1 MKVAERSG
9 RSTMKANSTSA
20 KLETSNHLQESLPTG
35 PTGKVH
41 HGTGGVPWMKR
52 CALTTC
58 PGGAVGKAVYMVLAS
73 FVDGEGKDAWPSI
86 EKLAGMAGVSKR
98 SARTALRLLEAAGL
112 VSTQRGTGRGNKSIY
127 TVNLK
132 EAGDASLE
140 DHKGGKSRPQRR
152 QIASLK
158 EAGAAA
164 EVIREVIREVISTK
178 QRATVPNQV
187 QAKKSQSQTRHYCE
201 THKRSWPGQYGA
213 VCFLCDRENLK
224 PKSGGD
230 SFRDLMRRKGLISPE
245 DDAAYDARQV
255 TFRAKM
261 FPRSDART
269 RKIDQERRA
278 RLSPA

>member
-164 EVIREVIREVISTK
+164 EVIREVISTK

-187 QAKKSQSQTRHYCE
+187 QAKKSQSQKRHYCE
-201 THKRSWPGQYGA
+201 THKRSWPGQYRGGLLF
-213 VCFLCDRENLK
+213 VRPRELETEI
-224 PKSGGD
+224 GRGD
-230 SFRDLMRRKGLISPE
+230 SCSGSSDEATGALSRQRMTRRTTPGK
-245 DDAAYDARQV
+245 
-255 TFRAKM
+255 
-261 FPRSDART
+261 
-269 RKIDQERRA
+269 
-278 RLSPA
+278 